1 MKQIVSSL
9 ASRIEI
15 LTRLGAYMCSEDE
28 TWQQVKQHAIIKN
41 SWFTEPFLNTAIQNI
56 VDNFLQQDKLEAWA
70 NQYPLP
76 KEPKKVGIVMAGN
89 IPLVGFHDFLCGYI
103 TGHHLLIKLSS
114 KDEILLKHLV
124 EKMATWDASINEQVQ
139 FSELLK
145 GCDAYIATGSN
156 NSARYFE
163 QYFQKYPHIIR
174 KNRTSVAILD
184 GKETEAELNLLA
196 DDVFTYYGLGCRNIT
211 QLCVPEGY
219 DFEPLLA
226 NFRQRDEMMLHHKY
240 KNNYDYHLAL
250 YLLNKVPYITNESV
264 LLIENKLPFSAVS
277 VLHYRYYNSKQELA
291 LELLQSGDVQCIVG
305 HDLIN
310 FGQAQEPSL
319 FDYADGADT
328 MQFLGTL

>member
-1 MKQIVSSL
+1 MSSL
-9 ASRIEI
+9 ATRIEI
-15 LTRLGAYMCSEDE
+15 LTRLGVYMRSEED

-41 SWFTEPFLNTAIQNI
+41 SWFTETFLDTAIQNI
-56 VDNFLQQDKLEAWA
+56 ADCFLQQDKLEAWVS
-70 NQYPLP
+70 QYPLA

-103 TGHHLLIKLSS
+103 TGHRLLIKLSS
-114 KDEILLKHLV
+114 KDDVLLKHLV
-124 EKMATWDASINEQVQ
+124 AKMASWDASVNEQVE

-184 GKETEAELNLLA
+184 GTETEAELSLLA

-219 DFEPLLA
+219 DFGPLLA
-226 NFRQRDEMMLHHKY
+226 NFGQRDELMLHHKY

-250 YLLNKVPYITNESV
+250 YLLNRIPYITNESV
-264 LLIENKLPFSAVS
+264 LLVENKLPFSAVS
-277 VLHYRYYNSKQELA
+277 VLHYRYYNNKQELA
-291 LELLQSGDVQCIVG
+291 ASLLQSGEVQCIVG
-305 HDLIN
+305 HGLID

-328 MQFLGTL
+328 MQFLGNL